1 MTLSSST
8 DQSGTGAGAGAPG
21 PGCPLG
27 DLAVSIHGLDVVFS
41 SKKAPP
47 VSALESIDLDID
59 RGSFVSLIGPSG
71 CGKSTL
77 LRVMADLVQPTRGE
91 VEVLGAPADRAR
103 LDRRYG
109 FAFQQATLFD
119 WRDVQSN
126 VELPLS
132 LAGVPRAER
141 SARAEELL
149 ELVHLQD
156 FGRHRPSQLSGGMQQ
171 RVAIARALA
180 LRPQLLLMDEPFG
193 ALDEMTRERLQV
205 ELLRIQA
212 ETETTVVFVTHSIDE
227 AVFLSTDIVVLTPR
241 PGRVFRTVDVPLGDV
256 RDEET
261 RESEAFFNIVR
272 EVREALRAEG
282 AI

>member
-1 MTLSSST
+1 MNAASNF
-8 DQSGTGAGAGAPG
+8 GTGGSAALADGTEPAGPST
-21 PGCPLG
+21 
-27 DLAVSIHGLDVVFS
+27 DLAVTIRDLDVVFT
-41 SKKAPP
+41 SKKAPD
-47 VSALESIDLDID
+47 VVALDAINLEV
-59 RGSFVSLIGPSG
+59 RKKSFVSLIGPSG

-77 LRVMADLVQPTRGE
+77 LRVMADLVPPTRGQ
-91 VEVLGAPADRAR
+91 VEVLGGPVSLAR
-103 LDRRYG
+103 IERRYG

-126 VELPLS
+126 VELPMS

-141 SARAEELL
+141 SQRAEELL

-156 FGRHRPSQLSGGMQQ
+156 FRRHRPSQLSGGMQQ

-227 AVFLSTDIVVLTPR
+227 AVFLSSDIAVLTPR
-241 PGRVFRTVDVPLGDV
+241 PGRIFQTVEVPLGPV

-261 RESEAFFNIVR
+261 RASEEYFATVR
-272 EVREALRAEG
+272 VVRKALRAEG